1 MLILPESIK
10 TLINAFM
17 AIFAKRED
25 VKQSDWNQTDAT
37 KMDFIKN
44 KPEEPTDEEF
54 LQLLM
59 DMDIVQPLSDNNGTV
74 YTAADNKIYV
84 L

>member
-44 KPEEPTDEEF
+44 KPEELTDEEF

-74 YTAADNKIYV
+74 YTAADNKVYV